1 MRDKLFY
8 LVFFSFILAISRIIP
23 HPPNFTPIIAS
34 AILAPLFIKDRWYGM
49 AIPIAAMFISD
60 ILIGFHTYQIV
71 VYLTLLSISCLSP
84 MLMNYKKITILA
96 ISGSVWFFI
105 TTNFAVWAMWSTYPK
120 TIEGLL
126 ACYTLAIPFFQYTLI
141 STCLFTGLL
150 VILYKYVEVVNEK
163 TNSFLLKI
171 IRKNK
176 NII

>member
-105 TTNFAVWAMWSTYPK
+105 TTNFGY
-120 TIEGLL
+120 
-126 ACYTLAIPFFQYTLI
+126 
-141 STCLFTGLL
+141 
-150 VILYKYVEVVNEK
+150 
-163 TNSFLLKI
+163 LLKL
-171 IRKNK
+171 NQ
-176 NII
+176 